1 MIANLVVS
9 DIRVSPLL
17 VTGGKEMTVSPSIR
31 QGYTGQLSS
40 KCKYW
45 CMPATE
51 LRFFSFLR
59 ASVLRHQLVS
69 LGGVGGGQGHDG
81 QVLGQLGGVQQGAV
95 LWTGRVWL

>member
-40 KCKYW
+40 KCRYW
-45 CMPATE
+45 
-51 LRFFSFLR
+51 
-59 ASVLRHQLVS
+59 
-69 LGGVGGGQGHDG
+69 
-81 QVLGQLGGVQQGAV
+81 
-95 LWTGRVWL
+95 